1 MQLTGQTA
9 IHGAS
14 VQCMH
19 ATETDRSPGRPS
31 LSVTTLRRLTPHGT
45 SFSFLHAVTQALQSM
60 QRSTSH
66 KNRILAM
73 SVPRGRPKGLT
84 APPWGSERSERG
96 GRFILGPRY
105 LAQADLRLLHHRHG
119 VVTIGPRRVHRL
131 AGDDGR
137 GAFGILVADDLSLP
151 PAGEVVRHEHETRS
165 DPRRDE
171 CAYLDARAGGRRYP
185 NVVVRLQT
193 AVVRVG

>member
-9 IHGAS
+9 MHGAS

-66 KNRILAM
+66 RNRILAM
-73 SVPRGRPKGLT
+73 SCPRDLT
-84 APPWGSERSERG
+84 EAR
-96 GRFILGPRY
+96 
-105 LAQADLRLLHHRHG
+105 LRLLHHRHG
-119 VVTIGPRRVHRL
+119 VVAVRPRRVHGL
-131 AGDDGR
+131 AGDDR
-137 GAFGILVADDLSLP
+137 KRAFGVFVADDCAQP
-151 PAGEVVRHEHETRS
+151 PARKVERHEHATLS
-165 DPRRDE
+165 DTGRDH
-171 CAYLDARAGGRRYP
+171 CAYLD
-185 NVVVRLQT
+185 
-193 AVVRVG
+193 